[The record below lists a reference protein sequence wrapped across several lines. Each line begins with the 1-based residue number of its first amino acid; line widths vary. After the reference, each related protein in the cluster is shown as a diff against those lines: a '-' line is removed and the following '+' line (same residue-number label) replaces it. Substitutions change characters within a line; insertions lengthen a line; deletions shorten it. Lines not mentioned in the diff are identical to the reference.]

1 MKKRRRF
8 LRPGVVKGLCRKMI
22 RKISVNPLYPLDR
35 EDGLIYTKREE

>member
-1 MKKRRRF
+1 MF

-22 RKISVNPLYPLDR
+22 RKISVNPPLYPLDR

>member
-1 MKKRRRF
+1 MF